1 MLASDSPASNL
12 SRVPLAQLVQ
22 QIGEIIA
29 LGAAEE
35 DQDGGIGTQN
45 QQHDAR
51 NRLRGILLQLID
63 VAVSNSSA
71 GSRELLAVLELL
83 ELTLD
88 KVPNWLAG
96 DSSAVL
102 LHIFDRFVMVL
113 MRCSNKT
120 MVEKSAVC
128 MAKVLKKMHQV
139 DVWSYERC
147 VMMLCSTL
155 MDEVCQVAVVLYETG
170 RPGSSSLDLSKCLV
184 SSSIASPSGKKP
196 PQSISVDGKG
206 CERIISGVI
215 STCTQL
221 GRRISTSLQMCG
233 GIVFAKAVH
242 LMLSASQLVQS
253 ACLEYLELYLR
264 SSVVLE
270 EQCRMVL
277 RQCDCLVAQK
287 MSAIHSERSLVDLHT
302 RLAAIIWVIWSRF
315 GELLEENTGSIT
327 AVQVLET
334 LESCIMRL
342 SSTSNVSG
350 IRPWVQTF
358 AECVADEPELGVQ
371 RSSVF
376 RIMSKL
382 DLESYKFLLQSA
394 FVILS
399 VYPKEDVSLLVG
411 VLHSACLESCRNR
424 RLQARDGGVSSSHK
438 KKKQRTSG
446 GGLSSPI
453 RKVEDGSLGSSQSP
467 SSQVSWPSLRKVLR
481 GILDSLYLESDGIID
496 SFASS
501 SKKDVGESLQ
511 KIALSV
517 SFMACLNRDSAAECA
532 AAIIDEFQSRQIIDD
547 LAKSYSNY
555 FILLIGVISDLYIKN
570 MWSASLGNC
579 LEKCSAC
586 MNYCPS
592 KDKGTLALFNDTLQ
606 ANFAASVKKLEI
618 RKNCMHGEMI
628 HFIPLIA
635 LMHCEQGTS
644 KPDRR
649 AKKKSDIAM
658 DAAHFIVAVSHV
670 SDEMCYK
677 VVLGLLLYLQKWPDM
692 HAVFDLARQAIVLDN
707 PGGLGKALSGEY
719 SKLQPKISRAISHI
733 LYSITQKENKSD
745 ELTALL
751 IYTSMLGM
759 ERASATDS
767 DEWRGLARYIL
778 TALQGRG
785 IISRAFFSCIS
796 VITRE
801 NFILAVTLPKEHP
814 INSKDRSSAT
824 HHGENEVAK
833 LIKSALPNSIEK
845 VYIFEN
851 VLSSLLYCTIAM
863 RNVNAVNLCQT
874 ILIFHLESKD
884 PVISSLAAHCLFGEC
899 FRIMMYLLI
908 MLDG

>member
-29 LGAAEE
+29 LGAAE
-35 DQDGGIGTQN
+35 DDNDGGIGTQN
-45 QQHDAR
+45 QQQDAR

-102 LHIFDRFVMVL
+102 LHIVDRFVMIL

-128 MAKVLKKMHQV
+128 MAKVLKKMHQLM
-139 DVWSYERC
+139 C
-147 VMMLCSTL
+147 GVMR
-155 MDEVCQVAVVLYETG
+155 DA
-170 RPGSSSLDLSKCLV
+170 LDLSKCFV
-184 SSSIASPSGKKP
+184 SSSVASPSGKKP

-233 GIVFAKAVH
+233 GIVFGKTLH

-253 ACLEYLELYLR
+253 VCLEYLELYLR

-287 MSAIHSERSLVDLHT
+287 MSVIHSEGSLVDLHT
-302 RLAAIIWVIWSRF
+302 RLAAIVWVIWSRL
-315 GELLEENTGSIT
+315 GEFLEDNTGVWY
-327 AVQVLET
+327 A
-334 LESCIMRL
+334 CM
-342 SSTSNVSG
+342 G
-350 IRPWVQTF
+350 
-358 AECVADEPELGVQ
+358 ADFCRVCSDAPELGVQ

-376 RIMSKL
+376 RIMSKF
-382 DLESYKFLLQSA
+382 DLESYKSLLQSA
-394 FVILS
+394 FVVLS
-399 VYPKEDVSLLVG
+399 VYPKEDVSLLIG

-438 KKKQRTSG
+438 KKKQRTSD

-453 RKVEDGSLGSSQSP
+453 RKVDDGSLGSSQSP
-467 SSQVSWPSLRKVLR
+467 
-481 GILDSLYLESDGIID
+481 YDGIID
-496 SFASS
+496 CFASS

-511 KIALSV
+511 TIALSV
-517 SFMACLNRDSAAECA
+517 SFVACLNRDSAAECA
-532 AAIIDEFQSRQIIDD
+532 AAIIDDFQSRQILDD
-547 LAKSYSNY
+547 LAKSYSY
-555 FILLIGVISDLYIKN
+555 YIILLIGVISDLYVKN

-579 LEKCSAC
+579 LAKCSAC
-586 MNYCPS
+586 MKYCPS
-592 KDKGTLALFNDTLQ
+592 KDVGALALFNDTLRG
-606 ANFAASVKKLEI
+606 NFAASVENVQIKKDG
-618 RKNCMHGEMI
+618 MHGEMI
-628 HFIPLIA
+628 HFIPVIA
-635 LMHCEQGTS
+635 LMLCEQGS

-658 DAAHFIVAVSHV
+658 DAARFIVAVSDV
-670 SDEMCYK
+670 SDDMCYK
-677 VVLGLLLYLQKWPDM
+677 VVLGLLLYLRKWPDM

-707 PGGLGKALSGEY
+707 PGGLGKALSGDY
-719 SKLQPKISRAISHI
+719 SKLQPKISRAISQI
-733 LYSITQKENKSD
+733 LYSIAQKENKSD
-745 ELTALL
+745 ELAALL
-751 IYTSMLGM
+751 ICTSMLGI

-785 IISRAFFSCIS
+785 IISRAFFSCIP

-801 NFILAVTLPKEHP
+801 K
-814 INSKDRSSAT
+814 
-824 HHGENEVAK
+824 
-833 LIKSALPNSIEK
+833 
-845 VYIFEN
+845 
-851 VLSSLLYCTIAM
+851 
-863 RNVNAVNLCQT
+863 
-874 ILIFHLESKD
+874 FH
-884 PVISSLAAHCLFGEC
+884 FGSDSTKRASYK
-899 FRIMMYLLI
+899 FK
-908 MLDG
+908 G